1 MFDMTRRMDR
11 INVQLR
17 QQISQVL
24 ATELNDPRLSP
35 LVSVTRVEASG
46 DLRLAKVFVSVLG
59 EASQKEAALAALGSA
74 AGFVHRSLRKSL
86 ALKTVPTL
94 QFQLDESIAQGAEM
108 LEIIRQAV
116 EDLPDTPATPENG

>member
-1 MFDMTRRMDR
+1 MDR

-35 LVSVTRVEASG
+35 LVSVTRVEASA

-108 LEIIRQAV
+108 FEMIRQAV
-116 EDLPDTPATPENG
+116 EDLPDTPAAPENG